1 MRFKLSLILNAIYPT
16 IIYACGIVTIIFRI
30 FQPEIPEPNFNNPD
44 AASINWQNFFVVVM
58 IIAILIMFINIGV
71 SLQSL
76 SAYDDV
82 WSPSDKVV
90 KGFMLFTL
98 IVVLIATCTDGL
110 FMLLMLFFELPCL
123 LMVKYVNTLIKTL
136 EFPVDSDKLANK
148 SRDEMINIIT
158 DEYPEAKEYF
168 S

>member
-1 MRFKLSLILNAIYPT
+1 
-16 IIYACGIVTIIFRI
+16 
-30 FQPEIPEPNFNNPD
+30 
-44 AASINWQNFFVVVM
+44 M